1 MKVLHIDDNHP
12 VLKLGLE
19 KLGCTC
25 FEEFKA
31 SKAAVEETIDQYDG
45 IVIRSRF
52 KIDKK
57 FIDKA
62 HTLKFIARV
71 GAGLESIDVAYAK
84 SKGIALI
91 SAPEGNR
98 NAVGEHALGML
109 LSLFNKI
116 KQADSQIRK
125 GKWLRETH
133 RGIELDGKVV
143 GLIGY
148 GNMGKSFAKKLR
160 GFDVEVLCYD
170 IKEGVG
176 DENCR
181 QTSLTEIQERA
192 DVLSIH
198 TPYNELSNKMID
210 RDLIS
215 LFKKPFFLI
224 NTARGTAVVTD
235 HLVEAMEA
243 GKIVGAC
250 LDVLEYEKGSF
261 ENLFEN
267 KNLPKAF
274 EYLIHSEQVLLS
286 PHVAGWTQ
294 ESKVKLAQPCV
305 DKVAAI
311 FFDIHIK
318 ENPKAATLEKVTG
331 IGGIYFKTENP
342 KETKAWYKKN
352 LGLAIDA
359 HGSSFYWKDD
369 NNLTGLTQ
377 WTPFDQKSNYF
388 NPSTTPYMLNFRVKN
403 LETLLKNLQKE
414 GIQIVEQLTELNT
427 GKFAWILDIN
437 GTKVELW
444 EPKEA

>member
-25 FEEFKA
+25 FEDFKA
-31 SKAAVEETIDQYDG
+31 SKEKIEESIHQYEG

-52 KIDKK
+52 KIDKV

-62 HTLKFIARV
+62 QKLKFIARV

-84 SKGIALI
+84 AKGIALI

-116 KQADSQIRK
+116 KQADNQIRN
-125 GKWLRETH
+125 GKWLREAH

-294 ESKVKLAQPCV
+294 ESKVKLAQTCV

-318 ENPKAATLEKVTG
+318 NKPKIAPPLKVTG
-331 IGGIYFKTENP
+331 IGGVYFKAENP
-342 KETKAWYKKN
+342 KDTKYWYEKH
-352 LGLAIDA
+352 LGLVMDE
-359 HGSSFYWKDD
+359 HGSSFYWKDH
-369 NNLTGLTQ
+369 NNREALTQ
-377 WTPFDQKSNYF
+377 WAPFDQKSNYF
-388 NPSTTPYMLNFRVKN
+388 EPSKAPYMLNFRVRN
-403 LETLLKNLQKE
+403 LETLLKSLQKE
-414 GIQIVEQLTELNT
+414 GVQIVDKVTELTT
-427 GKFAWILDIN
+427 GKFAWIVDLN
-437 GTKVELW
+437 GIKVELW
-444 EPKEA
+444 EPKEE

>member
-1 MKVLHIDDNHP
+1 MKILHIDDNHP
-12 VLKLGLE
+12 QLKLGLE
-19 KLGCTC
+19 KLGCSC
-25 FEEFKA
+25 FEEYNA
-31 SKAAVEETIDQYDG
+31 SKEEVEATIHQYDG

-52 KIDKK
+52 KIDKV
-57 FIDKA
+57 FIDKGQN
-62 HTLKFIARV
+62 LKFIARV
-71 GAGLESIDVAYAK
+71 GAGLESIDVDYAK

-116 KQADSQIRK
+116 KQADIEIRN
-125 GKWLRETH
+125 GKWLREAH

-181 QTSLTEIQERA
+181 QTSLTEIQEKA

-198 TPYNELSNKMID
+198 TPFNKLSDKMVD

-235 HLVEAMEA
+235 HLVEALKS
-243 GKIVGAC
+243 GKILGAC

-267 KNLPKAF
+267 KNLPAAF
-274 EYLIHSEQVLLS
+274 EYLIQSDQVLLS
-286 PHVAGWTQ
+286 PHIAGWTE
-294 ESKVKLAQPCV
+294 ESKVKLAQTCV
-305 DKVAAI
+305 DKVAAL

-318 ENPKAATLEKVTG
+318 EKPATVTAQIVDG
-331 IGGIYFKTENP
+331 IGGIYFKTANP
-342 KETKAWYKKN
+342 EDTKAWYQKH
-352 LGLAIDA
+352 LGLHIET
-359 HGSSFYWKDD
+359 HGSTFYWKDQ
-369 NNLTGLTQ
+369 NNRLANTL
-377 WTPFDQKSNYF
+377 WSPFDQNSNYF
-388 NPSTTPYMLNFRVKN
+388 DPSSQHYMVNFRVNN
-403 LETLLKNLQKE
+403 LETLLKNLKSE
-414 GIQIVEQLTELNT
+414 GIQTVDKITEMNR
-427 GKFAWILDIN
+427 GKFAWIIDIN
-437 GTKVELW
+437 GTKIELW
-444 EPKEA
+444 EPKEE